1 MEPLFVIALAAV
13 ATSILSGV
21 FGMAGGLV
29 LMAVCAALL
38 PVTDAMLVHGATQIV
53 ANGFRFWLLREH
65 VHWRG
70 VAFFALGG
78 LAPLA
83 LFRAFALAVD
93 PATVYLLLGGIPIA
107 ASLVPVR
114 YAPRFDRAGQA
125 VLCGVTTTAGQLTAG
140 ATGATLDVFFTRAGL
155 GRHAVVATK
164 ACTQA
169 LGHGMKLVHF
179 GLLAAASSTPT
190 SVKPAALVALAA
202 AALGG
207 TLVGRRFLEGI
218 GEGSFRVW
226 TRRLVLALSAG
237 FLVQGVRMVALTGFG
252 R

>member
-1 MEPLFVIALAAV
+1 MDPLLAIALLAV
-13 ATSILSGV
+13 ATSTLSGV

-29 LMAVCAALL
+29 LMAACAALL

-53 ANGFRFWLLREH
+53 ANGFRFWLLRGH

-70 VAFFALGG
+70 ALWFALGG

-83 LFRAFALAVD
+83 LFRAFEIAVD
-93 PATVYLLLGGIPIA
+93 PGTVYLLLGGIPLA
-107 ASLVPVR
+107 ASLVPAR
-114 YAPRFDRAGQA
+114 LAPRFDRPGQA
-125 VLCGVTTTAGQLTAG
+125 VLCGAATTVGQLSAG

-164 ACTQA
+164 ALVQT
-169 LGHGMKLVHF
+169 LGHAAKLLHF
-179 GLLAAASSTPT
+179 GLLAAATPTPT
-190 SVKPAALVALAA
+190 SVTPAALVALAA
-202 AALGG
+202 AALAG
-207 TLVGRRFLEGI
+207 TLVGRRFLEGV

-237 FLVQGVRMVALTGFG
+237 FLAQGLRMVALPGP
-252 R
+252 